1 MMDTAQVLALV
12 QDMFDIRQKPHV
24 THTATCA
31 TVNPL
36 KHSSSLRGDRQEDT
50 NNTRE
55 G

>member
-1 MMDTAQVLALV
+1 MMDTAQVLASV
-12 QDMFDIRQKPHV
+12 QDMLGTRQKPHG

-36 KHSSSLRGDRQEDT
+36 RQQLWRGDRQEDT